1 MSKKMLLA
9 AAVLALAS
17 CAAEKEAPFFRYCPN
32 VQLVPEF
39 SRMTQMAGKQEEA
52 KIELIGYEGYCRTDL
67 RNQTKAVVAPIFE
80 VSRRT
85 EVSNEYVR
93 FSYYTDTGDNKVA
106 LIGRENHPVSVKVPN
121 VGEKVMYQGDY
132 VEMRI
137 PDNEPGFVI
146 KMGLVLS
153 NAQYRYNRTHGLK

>member
-1 MSKKMLLA
+1 MS
-9 AAVLALAS
+9 
-17 CAAEKEAPFFRYCPN
+17 ER
-32 VQLVPEF
+32 
-39 SRMTQMAGKQEEA
+39 
-52 KIELIGYEGYCRTDL
+52 ELIGYEGYCRTDL

-85 EVSNEYVR
+85 EASNEYVR

>member
-1 MSKKMLLA
+1 
-9 AAVLALAS
+9 
-17 CAAEKEAPFFRYCPN
+17 
-32 VQLVPEF
+32 
-39 SRMTQMAGKQEEA
+39 MTQMAGKQEEA
-52 KIELIGYEGYCRTDL
+52 KMELIGYEGYCRTDL

-85 EVSNEYVR
+85 EASNEYVR

>member
-67 RNQTKAVVAPIFE
+67 RNQTKAVVRRFLKFPAVRRLQTNTCVSAIIPIPATT
-80 VSRRT
+80 R
-85 EVSNEYVR
+85 
-93 FSYYTDTGDNKVA
+93 
-106 LIGRENHPVSVKVPN
+106 LP
-121 VGEKVMYQGDY
+121 
-132 VEMRI
+132 
-137 PDNEPGFVI
+137 
-146 KMGLVLS
+146 
-153 NAQYRYNRTHGLK
+153 

>member
-67 RNQTKAVVAPIFE
+67 RNQTKAVVPPYGGF
-80 VSRRT
+80 
-85 EVSNEYVR
+85 
-93 FSYYTDTGDNKVA
+93 K
-106 LIGRENHPVSVKVPN
+106 
-121 VGEKVMYQGDY
+121 
-132 VEMRI
+132 RI
-137 PDNEPGFVI
+137 RAFQ
-146 KMGLVLS
+146 LL
-153 NAQYRYNRTHGLK
+153 YRYRRQQGCPDRQGKPPGQRQGAECRRKSDVSGRLCGNEDSRQRTGVRHQNGTGFEQCAVPL

>member
-85 EVSNEYVR
+85 EASNEYVR

-106 LIGRENHPVSVKVPN
+106 LIGTPCSLGSIRSASRCRMSAK
-121 VGEKVMYQGDY
+121 K
-132 VEMRI
+132 
-137 PDNEPGFVI
+137 
-146 KMGLVLS
+146 
-153 NAQYRYNRTHGLK
+153 

>member
-9 AAVLALAS
+9 AAVLVLAS
-17 CAAEKEAPFFRYCPN
+17 CAAQNEGPLVRYCPN
-32 VQLVPEF
+32 VQLVPENG
-39 SRMTQMAGKQEEA
+39 RMTQMSGKQEES

-67 RNQTKAVVAPIFE
+67 RNQTKAMVAPIFE

-85 EVSNEYVR
+85 ETSNEYVR

-106 LIGRENHPVSVKVPN
+106 LLGKETHSVSVKVPN

-132 VEMRI
+132 VEIRI
-137 PDNEPGFVI
+137 PDDEPGFVI

>member
-52 KIELIGYEGYCRTDL
+52 KIELIGYEGYCQSD
-67 RNQTKAVVAPIFE
+67 
-80 VSRRT
+80 
-85 EVSNEYVR
+85 
-93 FSYYTDTGDNKVA
+93 
-106 LIGRENHPVSVKVPN
+106 
-121 VGEKVMYQGDY
+121 QGGGGAD
-132 VEMRI
+132 
-137 PDNEPGFVI
+137 F
-146 KMGLVLS
+146 
-153 NAQYRYNRTHGLK
+153 

>member
-1 MSKKMLLA
+1 M
-9 AAVLALAS
+9 
-17 CAAEKEAPFFRYCPN
+17 
-32 VQLVPEF
+32 
-39 SRMTQMAGKQEEA
+39 
-52 KIELIGYEGYCRTDL
+52 
-67 RNQTKAVVAPIFE
+67 
-80 VSRRT
+80 
-85 EVSNEYVR
+85 R

-146 KMGLVLS
+146 KWDWF
-153 NAQYRYNRTHGLK
+153 

>member
-1 MSKKMLLA
+1 MKFP
-9 AAVLALAS
+9 AVRRL
-17 CAAEKEAPFFRYCPN
+17 
-32 VQLVPEF
+32 
-39 SRMTQMAGKQEEA
+39 
-52 KIELIGYEGYCRTDL
+52 
-67 RNQTKAVVAPIFE
+67 QTNTCVSAIIPIP
-80 VSRRT
+80 
-85 EVSNEYVR
+85 
-93 FSYYTDTGDNKVA
+93 A

>member
-67 RNQTKAVVAPIFE
+67 RNQTKAVVFRRGAEHTRQFPVKETAELLWWRRFLKFPAVRRLQTNMCVSAIIPIPATT
-80 VSRRT
+80 R
-85 EVSNEYVR
+85 
-93 FSYYTDTGDNKVA
+93 
-106 LIGRENHPVSVKVPN
+106 LP
-121 VGEKVMYQGDY
+121 
-132 VEMRI
+132 
-137 PDNEPGFVI
+137 
-146 KMGLVLS
+146 
-153 NAQYRYNRTHGLK
+153 